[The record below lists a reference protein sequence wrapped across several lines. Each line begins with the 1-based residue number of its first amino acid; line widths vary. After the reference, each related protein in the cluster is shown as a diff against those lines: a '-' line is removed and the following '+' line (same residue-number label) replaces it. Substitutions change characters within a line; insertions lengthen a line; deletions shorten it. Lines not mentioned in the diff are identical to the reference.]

1 MIVIVVIMSSSSSIV
16 TLGWSSSFLVFEQT
30 LDPVQ
35 LLLERHPDGVPD
47 AARTL
52 GDFLALFVLDVDTLS
67 PEKSSN
73 SVWDFYI
80 INIISTYRGTHWH
93 CTVCITSHLR
103 PVVFFRFSS
112 ILQATLGTVLLSD
125 WLQDTWVVSK
135 GTSTSTKV
143 QFCQM
148 TGWQSSFPVQTCS

>member
-1 MIVIVVIMSSSSSIV
+1 MSPSSVVA
-16 TLGWSSSFLVFEQT
+16 LGWSSSFLVFKQT

-67 PEKSSN
+67 PRKLSN

-80 INIISTYRGTHWH
+80 INIISTYYQVPNKRTGVRSTIFENLSWSTPYWGH
-93 CTVCITSHLR
+93 CT
-103 PVVFFRFSS
+103 
-112 ILQATLGTVLLSD
+112 Q
-125 WLQDTWVVSK
+125 
-135 GTSTSTKV
+135 
-143 QFCQM
+143 
-148 TGWQSSFPVQTCS
+148 